1 MLILGPPGV
10 GKSFL
15 VQAIGYQAIKHGFVV
30 LYRSIFDVVRDF
42 LHDEASA
49 ATTRCWPAISS
60 PTC

>member
-1 MLILGPPGV
+1 M

-15 VQAIGYQAIKHGFVV
+15 VQALGYQAIKAGYTV

-42 LHDEASA
+42 LHDEALDGRGQGA
-49 ATTRCWPAISS
+49 GHGISS